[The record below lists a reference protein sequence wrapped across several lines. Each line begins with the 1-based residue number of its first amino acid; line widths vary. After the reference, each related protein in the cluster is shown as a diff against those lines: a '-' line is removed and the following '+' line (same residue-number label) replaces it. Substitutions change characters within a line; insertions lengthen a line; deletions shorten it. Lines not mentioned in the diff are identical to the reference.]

1 MTEHI
6 PNPFVSPDHAT
17 MAEVIDLVGA
27 DEALPLQR
35 RRNICS
41 SIRTL
46 ARALGMKPADI
57 PAHATFLRGMFDRIH
72 PEQSGINRKRLQNVR
87 SDIRFALLHAG
98 LMGQGQTYMAPLTAE
113 WQRLFDILVDR
124 QFKYGLSRFMR
135 FCSAQ
140 GIAPSAVDDQL
151 SNAFLEAMEQ
161 ETFVIRPM
169 VVHRN
174 AVRLWNR
181 AAGQIDGWPDKQL
194 TVPSRRQTY
203 TLPWSAFPDSFRSE
217 VETWLSRLRG
227 DDLLAEEGPDR
238 PLSPATIK
246 ARRFAVLQLAS
257 ALVRQGHEVEAV
269 DSLAYLVDMDRAK
282 EALTFFLERSGDR
295 KTSQIHG
302 LAYTLKLIAE
312 KWVKVD
318 EGHLAQ
324 LKTLCRRLNPGRTGL
339 TDKNRASLRQLEDD
353 HNAALL
359 LEFPRRQ
366 LEEAR
371 RIDPGSKRAALKVQ
385 IGLAV
390 ELLLM
395 TAIRVGNLAT
405 LNIERHFHWSRSSR
419 RGTVHLVIPAAEV
432 KNREDLEFELPQETA
447 ELLEVYLEEYRP
459 RLTDGPSPWLFPGR
473 GGKPKRG
480 AGLSTQIKDRVRNAT
495 GLEVNAHLFRHIA
508 AKLYLDDNPGS
519 YEVIRR
525 VLGHRSMDTTTSFYT
540 GLETVAAARHFDEE
554 ILKIRKRV
562 SNDG

>member
-1 MTEHI
+1 MTEQF
-6 PNPFVSPDHAT
+6 PNLFVSPDHAT
-17 MAEVIDLVGA
+17 MAEVIDFVGA
-27 DEALPLQR
+27 DGTLSLQR

-46 ARALGMKPADI
+46 ARVLGMKPDGI
-57 PAHATFLRGMFDRIH
+57 PAHVVFLRGMFDRIH
-72 PEQSGINRKRLQNVR
+72 PEQSGISRKRLQNIK
-87 SDIRFALLHAG
+87 SDVLFALRHAG
-98 LMGQGQTYMAPLTAE
+98 LAGQGRTYMAPLTTQ
-113 WQRLFDILVDR
+113 WQRLFDALVDR

-140 GIAPSAVDDQL
+140 GIAPEAVDDQI
-151 SNAFLEAMEQ
+151 SDAFLIAMER
-161 ETFVIRPM
+161 ETLVKRPKI
-169 VVHRN
+169 VHAA

-181 AAGQIDGWPDKQL
+181 AAGQINSWPDKQL
-194 TVPSRRQTY
+194 AVPSRRQTY
-203 TLPWSAFPDSFRSE
+203 TLPWNAFPRSFRSE
-217 VETWLSRLRG
+217 VEAWLSRLRG

-282 EALTFFLERSGDR
+282 EALTFFLKRSGND

-302 LAYTLKLIAE
+302 LAHTLKLIAE
-312 KWVKVD
+312 NWLKVD
-318 EGHLAQ
+318 AGDLAQ
-324 LKTLCRRLNPGRTGL
+324 LAALCRRLNPGRTGL
-339 TDKNRASLRQLEDD
+339 TDKNQAGLRQLDD
-353 HNAALL
+353 DRNKALL
-359 LEFPRRQ
+359 LDFPRRQ

-371 RIDPGSKRAALKVQ
+371 RVDPGSKRAALKVQ
-385 IGLAV
+385 TGLAV

-395 TAIRVGNLAT
+395 MPIRVGNLAS
-405 LNIERHFHWSRSSR
+405 LNIEQHLHWSRSSR
-419 RGTVHLVIPAAEV
+419 KGIVHLVIPAAEV

-447 ELLEVYLEEYRP
+447 ELLDVYLEKYHP
-459 RLTDGPSPWLFPGR
+459 RLTDAPSPCLFPGR
-473 GGKPKRG
+473 DGRPKRG
-480 AGLSTQIKDRVRNAT
+480 AGLSTQIKDQVRKAT

-508 AKLYLDDNPGS
+508 AKLYLDANPGG
-519 YEVIRR
+519 YEVVRR
-525 VLGHRSMDTTTSFYT
+525 MLGHRSMDTTTSFYT
-540 GLETVAAARHFDEE
+540 GLETAAAARHFDEE